1 MAICA
6 SACIENSG
14 SFVTTFGYPR
24 HAPCYYRR
32 ATASVFL
39 KPGGRFRSLISDRD
53 RDVPFRRRNLPQ
65 RLVAGAMEATSDAAE
80 NIGPQCSGTI
90 SESVRLVHGAIKG
103 TIVMRT
109 KYLAAIAIA
118 VLACSGLVVNSV
130 GSLHREK
137 QSTPG
142 ANQVADRLAGSL
154 DPYLIRS
161 GG

>member
-1 MAICA
+1 MRPKTL
-6 SACIENSG
+6 G
-14 SFVTTFGYPR
+14 R
-24 HAPCYYRR
+24 
-32 ATASVFL
+32 SVREPFL
-39 KPGGRFRSLISDRD
+39 R
-53 RDVPFRRRNLPQ
+53 
-65 RLVAGAMEATSDAAE
+65 
-80 NIGPQCSGTI
+80 
-90 SESVRLVHGAIKG
+90 SVRLVHGAIKG